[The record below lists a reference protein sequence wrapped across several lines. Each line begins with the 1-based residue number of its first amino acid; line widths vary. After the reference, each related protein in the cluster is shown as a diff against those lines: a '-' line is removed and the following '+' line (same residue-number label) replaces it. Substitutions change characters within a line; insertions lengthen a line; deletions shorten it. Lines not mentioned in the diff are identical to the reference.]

1 MNRNYKF
8 RVWST
13 KENKWMFGY
22 EYPNLGGFSLV
33 GETVLF
39 GEFGKYPLERYFD
52 DFKIMQWTGCK
63 DRNGKEIYEGDYLRQ
78 KTDACSN
85 KPDMACDYDPLYDR
99 HEIQWDTREH
109 GWNAFPVSSLSY
121 ADFNIAIEQLG
132 GLITWP
138 SKDVLLNSHHYEI
151 IGNICENPE
160 LLQDVS

>member
-1 MNRNYKF
+1 
-8 RVWST
+8 
-13 KENKWMFGY
+13 
-22 EYPNLGGFSLV
+22 
-33 GETVLF
+33 
-39 GEFGKYPLERYFD
+39 
-52 DFKIMQWTGCK
+52 MQWTGCK

-85 KPDMACDYDPLYDR
+85 KPDMACDYDPLFDR
-99 HEIQWDTREH
+99 HEIQWDTHEH
-109 GWNAFPVSSLSY
+109 GWNAFPVSALSY

-132 GLITWP
+132 GLKTWP